1 MTLEHARCMKAHP
14 HANADGFSLIEMLT
28 VVAVAGV
35 IMATAVAVMPNL
47 INQSKSD
54 GGVAQVLNTLRL
66 ARERAIGER
75 RNIEV
80 RFIGNNEIQVV
91 RDEIGA
97 GGVAAGTT
105 TVSDVIIENQIFT
118 QFTGLGDTPD
128 HFGSSGPVAFGASP
142 SHMFT
147 SEGTFI
153 DSTGDVLNGTIFL
166 GAPTGDK
173 MTARAIT
180 ILGST
185 ALLHTWKWNGSAWI
199 E

>member
-1 MTLEHARCMKAHP
+1 MTRR
-14 HANADGFSLIEMLT
+14 ADGFTLVEMLT
-28 VVAVAGV
+28 VVALVGVVMAG
-35 IMATAVAVMPNL
+35 AVAVMPGL
-47 INQSKSD
+47 INQSKAD
-54 GGVAQVLNTLRL
+54 GGVAQALNVLRL

-75 RNIEV
+75 RNVEV
-80 RFIGNNEIQVV
+80 RFIGENEIQVV

-97 GGVAAGTT
+97 GGAAAGTT
-105 TVSDVIIENQIFT
+105 VVSDVYIET
-118 QFTGLGDTPD
+118 QQFLQFPGLGDTPD
-128 HFGSSGPVAFGASP
+128 HFGSSGPIAFGASP
-142 SHMFT
+142 AHMFT

-153 DSTGDVLNGTIFL
+153 DATGDVLNGTIFL

-185 ALLHTWKWNGSAWI
+185 ALLHTYQWNGTAWV